1 MTWMSDDISL
11 IKLADALAALRV
23 ELTEAVERARQAE
36 GIEFKLNDIEV
47 EFQLVAERKNTG
59 EGGGE
64 IAFELFGRKIG
75 ADAKYAREW
84 GGSRTHTIRFRLNA
98 SDPANGQEL
107 NLSRNG

>member
-1 MTWMSDDISL
+1 MSDDISP
-11 IKLADALAALRV
+11 IRLADTLAALRV
-23 ELTEAVERARQAE
+23 ELNEAVERARLAE
-36 GIEFKLNDIEV
+36 GIELKLHDIEV

-75 ADAKYAREW
+75 AEAGYAREW
-84 GGSRTHTIRFRLNA
+84 GGSRTHTIRFRLDA
-98 SDPANGQEL
+98 TDPATGQGL